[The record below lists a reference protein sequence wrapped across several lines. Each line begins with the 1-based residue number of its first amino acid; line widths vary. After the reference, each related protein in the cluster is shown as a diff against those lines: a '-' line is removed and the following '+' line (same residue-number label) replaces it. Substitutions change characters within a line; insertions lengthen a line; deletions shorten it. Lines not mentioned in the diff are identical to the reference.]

1 MREDKRTEAAE
12 HDSVYEKLTPQRKLI
27 VDEVLKRLESGK
39 GIWEQGWISTGRPQ
53 SAITGKK
60 YRGNNKFLLTYVSMA
75 RGYTDNRWL
84 TYKQMVDKGWEFK
97 RDAEGKTLGKNAGVT
112 IEYFELRDRNTKE
125 PFSKL
130 SLLGMTE
137 EEKQKCMDENVYPM
151 RKYYRV
157 FNGDI
162 IDGIPALEKHEM
174 DPSGYSER
182 IERFLDFWSSTESK
196 ILYGG
201 NSAYYH
207 KLTDRIRLPEKENFK
222 SLQGFYATA
231 LHEVGHSTGHEKRL
245 NRDMGD
251 GFGTPTYAQ
260 EELRAEIASM
270 FAAQEFGLEANEER
284 LSNNAA
290 YIQSWHSEIKNDPN
304 ALFKAIADAEKIVDY
319 LLVKEQIMTAG
330 EQKEGENM
338 ETVNLDEVQMRPSAV
353 YIKPSEV
360 AAKALPQ
367 TNGVDMS
374 GRGVESLARMGD
386 REVVE
391 RAKKSRSGTKFDQLF
406 NGIPLLG
413 SEESNERSLMC
424 QIAVFTK
431 DKEQLLRVFKAS
443 GQYRDEKPN
452 AYYEKLAQE
461 SMQFV
466 ERAGEKRRSA
476 DATGERRKGRF
487 ANSKS

>member
-1 MREDKRTEAAE
+1 MIETAE
-12 HDSVYEKLTPQRKLI
+12 HDSTYEKLTPQRKLI
-27 VDEVLKRLESGK
+27 IDEVLKRLERGK
-39 GIWEQGWISTGRPQ
+39 GIWQQGWIPRGRPQ

-60 YRGNNKFLLTYVSMA
+60 YRGNNNFLLTYVSMA

-137 EEKQKCMDENVYPM
+137 QEKQRYIDENVYPM

-162 IDGIPALEKHEM
+162 IDGIPALEKPEM
-174 DPSGYSER
+174 DPSGHSER
-182 IERFLDFWSSTESK
+182 AERFLGFWSKTECPIYYVGDQTFYNNRHDFIMSPPRNRFVSMPEF
-196 ILYGG
+196 YG
-201 NSAYYH
+201 
-207 KLTDRIRLPEKENFK
+207 TNF
-222 SLQGFYATA
+222 
-231 LHEVGHSTGHEKRL
+231 HEVGHSTGNQKRL
-245 NRDMGD
+245 NRNMGER
-251 GFGTPTYAQ
+251 GTPEYAQ
-260 EELRAEIASM
+260 EELRVEIASM
-270 FAAQEFGLEANEER
+270 FLMQEFGIEASEDCF
-284 LSNNAA
+284 SNNVA

-304 ALFKAIADAEKIVDY
+304 ALFGAIADAEKIVDY
-319 LLVKEQIMTAG
+319 LLAKEQSMTAE
-330 EQKEGENM
+330 EQKEGEDM
-338 ETVNLDEVQMRPSAV
+338 EAVNLDEVQMRPSAV

-367 TNGVDMS
+367 TRSGVEMS
-374 GRGVESLARMGD
+374 GRGIESLARMGD

-406 NGIPLLG
+406 NGISLLG
-413 SEESNERSLMC
+413 SEENNERSLMC

-431 DKEQLLRVFKAS
+431 DKKQLMRIFKAS

-466 ERAGEKRRSA
+466 ERAGESRRA
-476 DATGERRKGRF
+476 AEATGERRKGRF

>member
-1 MREDKRTEAAE
+1 MKGEKRTEQTE
-12 HDSVYEKLTPQRKLI
+12 HDPVYEKLTPQRKLI

-39 GIWEQGWISTGRPQ
+39 GIWEQGWIPTGRPQ

-60 YRGNNKFLLTYVSMA
+60 YRGNNNFLLTYVSMA

-137 EEKQKCMDENVYPM
+137 EEKQKYMDENIYPV

-162 IDGIPALEKHEM
+162 IDGIPALEKPEM

-182 IERFLDFWSSTESK
+182 VERFLDFWSKTECPTF
-196 ILYGG
+196 YGG
-201 NSAYYH
+201 NQAFYNH
-207 KLTDRIRLPEKENFK
+207 KHDYIVSPQRSRFI
-222 SLQGFYATA
+222 SLQEFYGTNF
-231 LHEVGHSTGHEKRL
+231 HEIGHSTGNEKRL
-245 NRDMGD
+245 NRVMGAR
-251 GFGTPTYAQ
+251 GTPEYAQ

-270 FAAQEFGLEANEER
+270 FIMQEFNIEADPKRVN
-284 LSNNAA
+284 NNAA
-290 YIQSWHSEIKNDPN
+290 YIQWWHSQLKNDPN
-304 ALFKAIADAEKIVDY
+304 TLFTAIADAEKIVDY
-319 LLVKEQIMTAG
+319 LLAKEQIMTAG
-330 EQKEGENM
+330 EQKEGEDM

-367 TNGVDMS
+367 TNDVDMS

-406 NGIPLLG
+406 NGISLFG

-431 DKEQLLRVFKAS
+431 DKEQLMRVFKAS

-466 ERAGEKRRSA
+466 ERAGENRRTTNA
-476 DATGERRKGRF
+476 AGERRKGRF